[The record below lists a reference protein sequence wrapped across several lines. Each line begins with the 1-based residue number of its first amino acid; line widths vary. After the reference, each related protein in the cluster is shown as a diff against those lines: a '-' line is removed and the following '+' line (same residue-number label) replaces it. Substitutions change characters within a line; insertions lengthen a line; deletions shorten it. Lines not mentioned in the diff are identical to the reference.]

1 MTWYILDTYLLG
13 IIKNSAPE
21 TVFQRLQDKVHV
33 QRTL

>member
-1 MTWYILDTYLLG
+1 LLG